1 MPFLETHTETSC
13 FSAHDEPT
21 VGRGMESRKQRQ
33 GRGATKRQRW
43 RERSQPGAWA
53 RPGFQ
58 PAEVREDRH
67 MLWGSARG
75 STRARV
81 TPVPEQPRASP
92 LVPPTIEG
100 AGEGPHLVK
109 AVAGRPLALE
119 CVARGRPPPTLSW
132 HHEGRPVVDSN
143 GTWLEAGGGLLSLES
158 LGEASGGRYS
168 CVASS
173 PAGEAVLQYAVDVQ
187 GEPRPVPPK
196 SPGLW
201 PPSPQHTCIAPAPQ
215 PSESCSCQRSVGW
228 TFIEKSLRPKAGAW
242 AVISETG
249 GWSLPLLSPTRWTSL
264 WH

>member
-1 MPFLETHTETSC
+1 
-13 FSAHDEPT
+13 
-21 VGRGMESRKQRQ
+21 ME
-33 GRGATKRQRW
+33 GTL
-43 RERSQPGAWA
+43 
-53 RPGFQ
+53 
-58 PAEVREDRH
+58 PAGG
-67 MLWGSARG
+67 LGQ
-75 STRARV
+75 ARV
-81 TPVPEQPRASP
+81 PAGGGEGRPSHVVGVSKGLNQGSGHPSPEQPRASP

-158 LGEASGGRYS
+158 LGEASGGRYR

-201 PPSPQHTCIAPAPQ
+201 PPSPQHTCIAP
-215 PSESCSCQRSVGW
+215 G
-228 TFIEKSLRPKAGAW
+228 
-242 AVISETG
+242 
-249 GWSLPLLSPTRWTSL
+249 PTAF
-264 WH
+264 